1 VHANDAA
8 SRLTQI
14 LEARFV
20 NRIINVKEISMKRTI
35 AFLSLGLVL
44 AVTAIAQASQLKAVK
59 AACGAC
65 CGGNCSQSCC
75 PDGCGNCCK
84 DK

>member
-1 VHANDAA
+1 M
-8 SRLTQI
+8 QI

-20 NRIINVKEISMKRTI
+20 NAINNVKEIHMKRTI

-44 AVTAIAQASQLKAVK
+44 AVTAIAQTSQLKAVN

-65 CGGNCSQSCC
+65 CGDNCSQSCC
-75 PDGCGNCCK
+75 PDGCGDCCNGK
-84 DK
+84 

>member
-1 VHANDAA
+1 M
-8 SRLTQI
+8 QI

-20 NRIINVKEISMKRTI
+20 NRIIDVKEIQMKRTI

-44 AVTAIAQASQLKAVK
+44 AVTAIAQTSQLKVVK

-75 PDGCGNCCK
+75 PDGCGDCCK
-84 DK
+84 GK